1 MRAALEKKAKLY
13 DKLRKGKTGGLTDKQ
28 YDSLLVDVS
37 ALTLESIL
45 VTALNVSTMV
55 AFLVRCTPIWLWFRL

>member
-37 ALTLESIL
+37 ALTKGSMLKL
-45 VTALNVSTMV
+45 
-55 AFLVRCTPIWLWFRL
+55 FQRH